1 MLQPR
6 TDDFEQ
12 ATILLA
18 EFVTTERI
26 EQQKKATGKEPDST
40 PLSLVLL
47 RYWEEHGEE
56 RPSAESIRN
65 SLTIWN
71 DFYGAALVSDLTPQR
86 QQAFLGWMREKKWSA
101 GYISRI
107 LSDGRAALNRAKK
120 FQELTDVPFVFD
132 VARGEPPERALAI
145 DQMARLI
152 DFAGGRKDPGQTAH
166 ILMFIL
172 VGLSTAARP
181 DALLDLTRAQ
191 CNFESRR
198 IDLNGWAADGAPR
211 PQTKKYRA
219 VVPMTDFIR
228 PWLLKAKPRV
238 VNYYGRPV
246 ASVRKWFQKAQE
258 EPGIPEFTVAKS
270 IRHTVAKELR
280 SRGVDDW
287 EVAGLLGHRKPGRST
302 TEIYA
307 KYDPAYLGNARR
319 ELDGYLRELAEK
331 TTVEIALD
339 APSVPVA

>member
-1 MLQPR
+1 
-6 TDDFEQ
+6 
-12 ATILLA
+12 
-18 EFVTTERI
+18 
-26 EQQKKATGKEPDST
+26 
-40 PLSLVLL
+40 
-47 RYWEEHGEE
+47 
-56 RPSAESIRN
+56 
-65 SLTIWN
+65 
-71 DFYGAALVSDLTPQR
+71 
-86 QQAFLGWMREKKWSA
+86 
-101 GYISRI
+101 
-107 LSDGRAALNRAKK
+107 
-120 FQELTDVPFVFD
+120 
-132 VARGEPPERALAI
+132 
-145 DQMARLI
+145 
-152 DFAGGRKDPGQTAH
+152 
-166 ILMFIL
+166 
-172 VGLSTAARP
+172 
-181 DALLDLTRAQ
+181 
-191 CNFESRR
+191 
-198 IDLNGWAADGAPR
+198 
-211 PQTKKYRA
+211 
-219 VVPMTDFIR
+219 MTDFIR
-228 PWLLKAKPRV
+228 PWLLRAKPRV